1 MTWFF
6 ILLFVR
12 IKYEIENLFKNSK
25 YEIQWTNYGEF
36 LKMQTLSFFKKLR
49 NSKN

>member
-12 IKYEIENLFKNSK
+12 IKHEIENFLKNSK
-25 YEIQWTNYGEF
+25 YEVKWTNYGEF
-36 LKMQTLSFFKKLR
+36 LKIWTLRFF
-49 NSKN
+49 